1 MDNSK
6 KRLFASF
13 AVLAFTLCVFAGIAF
28 SDDDSD
34 VDAVGFGA
42 DFTVNLGNVTMTAG
56 ETKTIDLDAALSEV
70 YENPRTNW
78 GNTASRAT
86 LASSDYGGLPS
97 WMSVTTNPNG
107 SISGSDLSN
116 LNATITLTPTS
127 AQSSQTYEFDMQFN
141 LYYGLNIVYARFA
154 CSINVEVEDAGTPV
168 TSVSISGGTSG
179 TVGGTITLTATT
191 SPTGADD
198 RHVTW
203 SITSGSNYA
212 SISTTTNTTSG
223 GTCKLSLNGAG
234 SVTVRADA
242 ADGKGAYD
250 THTITITEQKI
261 TSLSIRAGSGGSS
274 ITLTASY
281 SPSTANPDLTWE
293 IYNGSNYGHLSSYS
307 GDSVTVYPDS
317 YGRMQIRVTDE
328 ISGRTAT
335 DYIYVFEMAFNANGG
350 SGAPSS
356 VLAIDDTT
364 SYRIDIPSGEP
375 YRSGWE
381 FMGWSTSSSGSP
393 SYDPGDSYSTGY
405 TSVRTMY
412 AIWGDYG
419 YLEFY
424 RNGGSGS
431 VPSTQSVLI
440 AEDDYE
446 YITIPSSPTPTMSG
460 MEFVGWCTNQSGS
473 GTMYDPGDSV
483 DVDCG
488 ATVTLYAIYED
499 PYVDYTLT
507 YDANGG
513 YGAPSADY
521 GRSATGTCTFTLDAS
536 TIPTNGDFTFLGW
549 SESRDGS
556 STLYQPGGTYSTSRT
571 SQTLYAVWQAS
582 YTLTYVGGPGSA
594 NVPSTQSHEAVST
607 SPYTFTI
614 SSQVPTLTGSVFKG
628 WDTSSQAS
636 TPVYQPGA
644 TVSVGCNETVTLYA
658 VWEAANIEITSV
670 QNGGTFFVGQEFSY
684 SVETN
689 IAGCT
694 ISVSGADWLSVS
706 GNVVS
711 GTANAAGTFTVT
723 VTASLD
729 GYTSDTQQFTITVY
743 SALGFDSDPEASGIY
758 AYIED

>member
-13 AVLAFTLCVFAGIAF
+13 AVLTFTLCVFAGIAF
-28 SDDDSD
+28 ADDDAE

-56 ETKTIDLDAALSEV
+56 ETKMIDLDAALSEV

-78 GNTASRAT
+78 GTTASRAT
-86 LASSDYGGLPS
+86 LSNSDYSGLPS
-97 WMSVTTNPNG
+97 WMSVATSPNG
-107 SISGSDLSN
+107 SLPGSDLSN

-191 SPTGADD
+191 SPTGADN

-212 SISTTTNTTSG
+212 SISSTTNTTSG

-261 TSLSIRAGSGGSS
+261 TSLSISAGSGGSS
-274 ITLTASY
+274 ITLTAKY

-293 IYNGSNYGHLSSYS
+293 IISGDSSGYLSSYS
-307 GDSVTVYPDS
+307 GSSTTVYPDS

-350 SGAPSS
+350 SSAPSS
-356 VLAIDDTT
+356 ILAIDDLST
-364 SYRIDIPSGEP
+364 YRIDIPSSEP

-393 SYDPGDSYSTGY
+393 SYEYGDDYSCSYS
-405 TSVRTMY
+405 SLRTMY

-419 YLEFY
+419 YLTFNK
-424 RNGGSGS
+424 NGGSGS
-431 VPSTQSVLI
+431 VPSQQSLLI
-440 AEDDYE
+440 QEDDYD

-460 MEFVGWCTNQSGS
+460 MEFVGWCTNSS
-473 GTMYDPGDSV
+473 GTGTIYYPGDDV

-488 ATVTLYAIYED
+488 DTVLHPRRIHD
-499 PYVDYTLT
+499 PHQRSFHLPRMVRRFQRQRNHLPARFQLHHQRHQRHRLRHLAGQLHPDLRRRSRSHQRPGHP
-507 YDANGG
+507 DAR
-513 YGAPSADY
+513 
-521 GRSATGTCTFTLDAS
+521 GREHLRVQLQHLQSDPHPHGLHLQGMGHVL
-536 TIPTNGDFTFLGW
+536 PGDHSRLPARRKRLG
-549 SESRDGS
+549 R
-556 STLYQPGGTYSTSRT
+556 LQR
-571 SQTLYAVWQAS
+571 
-582 YTLTYVGGPGSA
+582 
-594 NVPSTQSHEAVST
+594 
-607 SPYTFTI
+607 
-614 SSQVPTLTGSVFKG
+614 
-628 WDTSSQAS
+628 
-636 TPVYQPGA
+636 
-644 TVSVGCNETVTLYA
+644 
-658 VWEAANIEITSV
+658 
-670 QNGGTFFVGQEFSY
+670 
-684 SVETN
+684 
-689 IAGCT
+689 
-694 ISVSGADWLSVS
+694 
-706 GNVVS
+706 
-711 GTANAAGTFTVT
+711 
-723 VTASLD
+723 
-729 GYTSDTQQFTITVY
+729 
-743 SALGFDSDPEASGIY
+743 DSDPLRSVGDRSDRDHNHPGQRGRQHGRVVLLHRRHQRVRMHHIRVRSRLALRQRKRRIRNPQRPRNVHRHHHGVP
-758 AYIED
+758 